1 MQKRSATAGPTHK
14 LFVDDSGNKDY
25 SPDGVY
31 GTKGG
36 RTPYFV
42 FGGVLSTASEA
53 GRIERRMRSLK
64 LLAFGTEKVEIKAHW
79 LRRSDQ
85 REKRYLNK
93 YGLSEDILKRFSDAA
108 YNVILQ
114 SDCMLVACVIDKAE
128 VQRQYKDRAYYAPAI
143 AYDCL
148 LQRVQQE
155 MVSCQGEAH
164 VTIDSMTG
172 ATPSGN
178 QHAMLLRRQH
188 NQLQKRGSSL
198 RRGMTFDRIGGVA
211 FRDSAADER
220 LQLADLV
227 SYAVFR
233 QFVDHGPAWE
243 DDTQPRLQTYE
254 YFERLEEKF
263 RNRNGRIQGYGLVK
277 FPMNKRVPWMM
288 G

>member
-1 MQKRSATAGPTHK
+1 MQERSTTAGPTHK

-53 GRIERRMRSLK
+53 GRIERRMRILK
-64 LLAFGTEKVEIKAHW
+64 ELIFGTANVEIKAHW

-85 REKRYLNK
+85 RQKRYLSKFN
-93 YGLSEDILKRFSDAA
+93 LSEQTLKGFSDAA
-108 YNVILQ
+108 YEVILD
-114 SDCMLVACVIDKAE
+114 SDCMLMACVVDKAE
-128 VQRQYKDRAYYAPAI
+128 VQRLYKDRAYYAPAI

-148 LQRVQQE
+148 LQRAQQE
-155 MVSCQGEAH
+155 MVSCGGEVH

-172 ATPSGN
+172 ATQSGN
-178 QHAMLLRRQH
+178 QHAVLLRRQH
-188 NQLQKRGSSL
+188 NLLQKQGSSL
-198 RRGMTFDRIGGVA
+198 RRGMTFDRIGGIA

-243 DDTQPRLQTYE
+243 DDSQPRLETYE
-254 YFERLEEKF
+254 YFERLETKF
-263 RNRNGRIQGYGLVK
+263 RNLDGRIQGYGLVK
-277 FPMNKRVPWMM
+277 FPMNRRVPWIM

>member
-1 MQKRSATAGPTHK
+1 MQGRSITTGPTHK

-31 GTKGG
+31 NPKGG

-53 GRIERRMRSLK
+53 GRIEQRMRALK
-64 LLAFGTEKVEIKAHW
+64 LSTFGTANVEIKAHW

-85 REKRYLNK
+85 RAKRYLVRF
-93 YGLSEDILKRFSDAA
+93 GLTEDELKEFSDAA
-108 YNVILQ
+108 YNLILD
-114 SDCMLVACVIDKAE
+114 SDCKLIACVVDKAE
-128 VQRQYKDRAYYAPAI
+128 VQQKYGERAYYAPAI

-148 LQRVQQE
+148 LQRAQQE
-155 MVSCQGEAH
+155 MVACNGEVH

-198 RRGMTFDRIGGVA
+198 RRGMTFNRIGGIA
-211 FRDSAADER
+211 FRDSASDER

-227 SYAVFR
+227 SYAVYR
-233 QFVDHGPAWE
+233 QFVDHGSEWE
-243 DDTQPRLQTYE
+243 DDSQTRLVTYE
-254 YFERLEEKF
+254 YLERLETKF
-263 RNRNGRIQGYGLVK
+263 RNRNGRFQGYGLVK
-277 FPMNKRVPWMM
+277 FPMNKRVPW
-288 G
+288 GIG